1 MEILD
6 RISSDQSMVAKNFIP
21 LLEEEQVN
29 SSKKTKLA
37 NNNES
42 DVVSIGHSLNG
53 NKYVSLPQVS
63 CTF

>member
-1 MEILD
+1 
-6 RISSDQSMVAKNFIP
+6 MVAKNFIP